1 MNFSLSKSLIFIF
14 IIGFISIFILHLDFF
29 LVVFSGIFLAVI
41 LNFFSRLLLKKTK
54 LKYNSAFTIVI
65 LSFLSINILLFSI
78 IGASLDSQIYDL
90 IENFPYML
98 ENLKSQLGK
107 SNFGIQILNEIPSDP
122 TILFKDNKET
132 TFKVLNS
139 FYSSISSFSNII
151 IILFIGIYLASN
163 PASYTNGF
171 IKLFPVNYRTRVREI
186 LDLIRK
192 TLSMWMLA
200 KLGSMLIVGVLTLI
214 GLKILGIN
222 YSYALALIA
231 ALCSFIPYIGPFIA
245 FIPSLLVASMNGFDL
260 VLYLAGT
267 YLVIQLIE
275 GYLVTPYVEKRF
287 VSLPP
292 ALTLIWMLF
301 IGIIAGFFGLI
312 MATPI
317 LAMLIVIVKEVYV
330 KDYLERKV

>member
-41 LNFFSRLLLKKTK
+41 LNFFSRLLLNKTK

-139 FYSSISSFSNII
+139 FYSSISSLSNII

-200 KLGSMLIVGVLTLI
+200 KLGSMLIVGVLTFI
-214 GLKILGIN
+214 GLKILGIH
-222 YSYALALIA
+222 YAYALALIA

-275 GYLVTPYVEKRF
+275 GYMVTPYVEKRF
-287 VSLPP
+287 ASLPP

-330 KDYLERKV
+330 KDYLEKEA